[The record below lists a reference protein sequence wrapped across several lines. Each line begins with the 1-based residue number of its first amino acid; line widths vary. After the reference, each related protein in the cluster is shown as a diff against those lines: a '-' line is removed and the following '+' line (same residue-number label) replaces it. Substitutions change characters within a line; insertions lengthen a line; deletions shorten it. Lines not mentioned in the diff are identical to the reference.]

1 MNKKENLFTTTL
13 RLNLNNAQDM
23 EAWNNLMSTDR
34 NQPEYSSYSR
44 TIVTAINDH
53 FARQDRMEEQQ
64 EWETALLKKIEATIL
79 ETPPTVFKGSRSPLR
94 NRLQRNLS
102 RQHRLI
108 RMMKQK
114 RTSKPSWTAS
124 EGCTTSG
131 ITTDRKMI
139 PLVIPD
145 QVEERKT

>member
-53 FARQDRMEEQQ
+53 FARQYQMEEQQ
-64 EWETALLKKIEATIL
+64 EWETALLKKIEVTVR
-79 ETPPTVFKGSRSPLR
+79 ETLTNCLQGLQISAVQPTAEKSEPPAL
-94 NRLQRNLS
+94 
-102 RQHRLI
+102 
-108 RMMKQK
+108 
-114 RTSKPSWTAS
+114 
-124 EGCTTSG
+124 
-131 ITTDRKMI
+131 TD
-139 PLVIPD
+139 PPD
-145 QVEERKT
+145 ETEANIEAFLDNF

>member
-64 EWETALLKKIEATIL
+64 EWETALLKKIRATIR
-79 ETPPTVFKGSRSPLR
+79 ETLTNCLQGLQITALQPTAEKSEPPA
-94 NRLQRNLS
+94 Q
-102 RQHRLI
+102 
-108 RMMKQK
+108 
-114 RTSKPSWTAS
+114 
-124 EGCTTSG
+124 
-131 ITTDRKMI
+131 
-139 PLVIPD
+139 PD
-145 QVEERKT
+145 PPDETEANIEAFLDCF

>member
-23 EAWNNLMSTDR
+23 EAWNNLMITDR

-64 EWETALLKKIEATIL
+64 EWETALLKKIETTIRETFASCMKEFQITAAQPTAKKSEPPVQPDPLDETEATIEAFL
-79 ETPPTVFKGSRSPLR
+79 DCF
-94 NRLQRNLS
+94 
-102 RQHRLI
+102 
-108 RMMKQK
+108 
-114 RTSKPSWTAS
+114 
-124 EGCTTSG
+124 
-131 ITTDRKMI
+131 
-139 PLVIPD
+139 
-145 QVEERKT
+145 

>member
-64 EWETALLKKIEATIL
+64 TWETALLNKIETVIQ
-79 ETPPTVFKGSRSPLR
+79 ETFTSCMKEFQITAAPPTTEK
-94 NRLQRNLS
+94 
-102 RQHRLI
+102 
-108 RMMKQK
+108 
-114 RTSKPSWTAS
+114 S
-124 EGCTTSG
+124 EPPAQ
-131 ITTDRKMI
+131 TDPHDETEANI
-139 PLVIPD
+139 EAFLD
-145 QVEERKT
+145 CF

>member
-64 EWETALLKKIEATIL
+64 EWEEALLKKIRATIRETL
-79 ETPPTVFKGSRSPLR
+79 TNCIQGLQITPPQP
-94 NRLQRNLS
+94 
-102 RQHRLI
+102 
-108 RMMKQK
+108 
-114 RTSKPSWTAS
+114 TAEKS
-124 EGCTTSG
+124 E
-131 ITTDRKMI
+131 
-139 PLVIPD
+139 PPAQPD
-145 QVEERKT
+145 PPDETEANIEAFLDCF